1 MRLLVQIIWLVL
13 YLYYIEKISELE
25 KGRGKRIVSGGIA
38 LGMVLL
44 TQIPAVFGASE
55 QAVFWSR
62 TGGWIAVVLVL
73 FLYVLFYDEKPLG
86 EQWWK
91 VLVPGCLAAVCGA
104 EEAGAC
110 VFWNGVVL
118 TAFLFLLALERESLR
133 LWNSLLVGAVYGLL
147 SLQVLQDG
155 AGAENLAYVAVLE
168 GLIFLALE
176 GSLFY
181 YHRGYVRRTEQ
192 LQQEVLGHQY
202 QETKEIYLNMR
213 GWRHDYHNHLQVMKA
228 QMAAGRM
235 EEMAEYLDHLEEN
248 LDSVDTYVKS
258 GSQMVD
264 AILNS
269 KLTLAK
275 RAGVQVNC
283 KAALPGELAMSDVD
297 LCVLLG
303 NLLDNAL
310 ESCEKIP
317 LQQRFL
323 RIYMAVKGSQFY
335 VSIQNSAKEE
345 PDFEEKNYITKKRG
359 NHGLGMKRMKAVVD
373 KYDGYLT
380 LASEPGIFAAEGTLS
395 L

>member
-118 TAFLFLLALERESLR
+118 TAFLFLLALEQESLR

-147 SLQVLQDG
+147 
-155 AGAENLAYVAVLE
+155 
-168 GLIFLALE
+168 
-176 GSLFY
+176 
-181 YHRGYVRRTEQ
+181 
-192 LQQEVLGHQY
+192 
-202 QETKEIYLNMR
+202 
-213 GWRHDYHNHLQVMKA
+213 
-228 QMAAGRM
+228 
-235 EEMAEYLDHLEEN
+235 
-248 LDSVDTYVKS
+248 
-258 GSQMVD
+258 
-264 AILNS
+264 
-269 KLTLAK
+269 
-275 RAGVQVNC
+275 
-283 KAALPGELAMSDVD
+283 
-297 LCVLLG
+297 
-303 NLLDNAL
+303 
-310 ESCEKIP
+310 
-317 LQQRFL
+317 
-323 RIYMAVKGSQFY
+323 
-335 VSIQNSAKEE
+335 
-345 PDFEEKNYITKKRG
+345 
-359 NHGLGMKRMKAVVD
+359 
-373 KYDGYLT
+373 
-380 LASEPGIFAAEGTLS
+380 
-395 L
+395 